1 MNFVDSELL
10 VSVSRGFGVGI
21 NDEQL
26 EKFRLY
32 AELLCVWNEKI
43 NLTAITSPEGIA
55 LLHFADSLTLLS
67 CGSLKEGASLID
79 VGTGA
84 GFPSVPLCI
93 MRPDMKFTMMDS
105 LNKRLVFLE
114 QVKDRLGLNFE
125 IVHGRA
131 EELGK
136 KPEYREQFDFATA
149 RAVAQLNVLSEYC
162 LPFVKP
168 GGSFLA
174 MKGPSGRDETESAEK
189 AIGLLGGKLSEI
201 KEFSLGE
208 NTRQVVMIDKIS
220 PTPER
225 YPRQSGKI
233 KKVPL

>member
-26 EKFRLY
+26 ENFRLY

-67 CGSLKEGASLID
+67 CGSFK
-79 VGTGA
+79 A

-174 MKGPSGRDETESAEK
+174 MKGPSGRDETEAAEK